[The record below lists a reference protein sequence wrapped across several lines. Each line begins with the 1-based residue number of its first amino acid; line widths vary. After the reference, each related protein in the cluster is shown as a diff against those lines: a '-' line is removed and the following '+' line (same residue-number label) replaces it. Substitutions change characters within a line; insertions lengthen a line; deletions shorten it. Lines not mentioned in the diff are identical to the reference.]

1 MKITFIIP
9 SIGKNYPEEKYPKG
23 WLMEPLAIA
32 ALSALTP
39 DNVEQEFFDDRCDRI
54 PYSSDTDLVAISVE
68 TYTAKRAY
76 QIAERYRE
84 LNIPVVLG
92 GFHPT
97 LVPEEAA
104 KYADAICIGEAENIW
119 SEIIDDAKNGRLKR
133 QYKGSSSN
141 LKNIKYNRAIY
152 ADKAYLK
159 LTLIESSRGCNF
171 ECEFCT
177 ISAFFKK
184 TYRTRPIPDVINE
197 IKQLGKKE
205 IFFIDDNIG
214 MDTERFRE
222 LLKALIPLKISWSGQ
237 VSIHI
242 AQDESL
248 LNLMHQSGCMLVLI
262 GFESLNLKTLE
273 MMGKSVN
280 SKFSNH
286 DRYLK
291 LFSKYGIAIY
301 ATFVFGYPQDTPGT
315 FAKTFEF
322 VKKYKM
328 FFAAINHLVPF
339 PGTPLYARLKNEKNL
354 LYDAWYLQ
362 DGYHFGQVA
371 FLPEQMTPEEL
382 TEESFKWRS
391 KMYDWSCIFR
401 RAQNFRANCMPL
413 RKAVIFFYGNLLSGK
428 EVKKRQKITLGLKK
442 EH

>member
-9 SIGKNYPEEKYPKG
+9 SIGKNYPEETYPKG

-39 DNVEQEFFDDRCDRI
+39 DDVEQEFFDDRCDRI

-76 QIAERYRE
+76 QIAERYRK
-84 LNIPVVLG
+84 LTIPVILG

-97 LVPEEAA
+97 LVPEESA
-104 KYADAICIGEAENIW
+104 KYADSICVGEAENVW
-119 SEIIDDAKNGRLKR
+119 NEIIEDAKQGRLKKR
-133 QYKGSSSN
+133 YEGGSST
-141 LKNIKYNRAIY
+141 LEHLAYNREIY
-152 ADKAYLK
+152 ADKPYLK

-184 TYRTRPIPDVINE
+184 RYRTRPISDVVEE
-197 IKQLGKKE
+197 ICSLGEKD

-222 LLKALIPLKISWSGQ
+222 LLKALIPLKIRWSGQ

-242 AQDESL
+242 ARDEAL
-248 LNLMHQSGCMLVLI
+248 LKLMQQSGCMLVLI
-262 GFESLNLKTLE
+262 GFESLNPETLK

-280 SKFSNH
+280 NRYSDH
-286 DRYLK
+286 DKYLK

-301 ATFVFGYPQDTPGT
+301 ATFVFGYPQDTPES
-315 FAKTFEF
+315 FKKTFEF
-322 VKKYKM
+322 VKKHKM

-339 PGTPLYARLKNEKNL
+339 PGTPLYERLKRENKL
-354 LYDAWYLQ
+354 LYDPWYL
-362 DGYHFGQVA
+362 DDKYHFGKVA
-371 FLPEQMTPEEL
+371 FKPDQMTPQEL
-382 TEESFKWRS
+382 TAESFRWRS

-401 RAQNFRANCMPL
+401 RALNFRANCMPL
-413 RKAVIFFYGNLLSGK
+413 RKAVIFIYGNLLSGK
-428 EVKKRQKITLGLKK
+428 EVKKRQKIRLGIKK
-442 EH
+442 E